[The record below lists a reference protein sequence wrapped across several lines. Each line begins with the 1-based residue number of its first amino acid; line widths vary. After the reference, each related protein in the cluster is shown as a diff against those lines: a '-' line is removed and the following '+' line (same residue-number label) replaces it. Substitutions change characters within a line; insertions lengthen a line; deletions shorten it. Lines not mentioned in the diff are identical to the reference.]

1 MKELDEI
8 RRRQVE
14 DQIRVRTQVKQI
26 IEEFAIERLPSKGL
40 LVSIID
46 QKVGKHAIEPR
57 QESIPESQ
65 HLLAVII
72 ERAGDLFN
80 QNGLRRGEVGW
91 RIKATSEQFSNRG
104 RINLICLLCAERMLA
119 PVLFNSGGIDDTEL

>member
-8 RRRQVE
+8 RRRQVY

-26 IEEFAIERLPSKGL
+26 IEEFAIERMLSKRL

-46 QKVGKHAIEPR
+46 QKVGKDTIEPR
-57 QESIPESQ
+57 QEAIPESQ

-72 ERAGDLFN
+72 ERASEFFN

-91 RIKATSEQFSNRG
+91 GIKTTSEQFSNRG
-104 RINLICLLCAERMLA
+104 GIDLICLLCAERMLA
-119 PVLFNSGGIDDTEL
+119 PVLFNSGRIDYTEL